1 MPRTTATPDAPRA
14 GGAAPARGRPVAAW
28 ALLGAALAACFLAS
42 LALGS
47 ASIPLGD
54 VVRILAGGAPSN
66 PSWTAVILESR
77 LPRTLTAM
85 LAGCAL
91 AVSGL
96 QMQTMFRN
104 PLAGPYVLGVDSG
117 ASLGVALATLSLGV
131 GRESLLSGLGFAGQ
145 VKLLGAAACGASA
158 ALLVVLAVSLR
169 LRSNVTLLIVGLMI
183 GYFASGVGGI
193 LFYLSEPES
202 IQKYMQWTF
211 GSFGATWP
219 SVRVLA
225 LAVAL
230 GAPAAVLLIK
240 PMDALLLGEDYA
252 RSVGVRVGATRVWM
266 ILSASLLAA
275 GATAVCGPIGFIGV
289 AVPHLARG
297 LWATSRHLVLVPAV
311 MGTGAAVALLADIVA
326 RVPYSQTTLPLN
338 AVTALFGAP
347 LLIWLV
353 LRRIEVGE

>member
-1 MPRTTATPDAPRA
+1 MPRTTATCEAPRA
-14 GGAAPARGRPVAAW
+14 AGAAPAQDRRAAAW
-28 ALLGAALAACFLAS
+28 VFLGAALVACFLVS

-47 ASIPLGD
+47 ASIPVKD
-54 VVRILAGGAPSN
+54 VVRILAGAEPAN
-66 PSWTAVILESR
+66 PSWSGVILQSR

-96 QMQTMFRN
+96 LMQTMFRN
-104 PLAGPYVLGVDSG
+104 PLAGPYVLGVDAG

-131 GRESLLSGLGFAGQ
+131 GRESLVSGLGSAGQ
-145 VKLLGAAACGASA
+145 LTLLAAAACGAA
-158 ALLVVLAVSLR
+158 AAMLIVLAVSLR

-202 IQKYMQWTF
+202 VQKYMQWTF
-211 GSFGATWP
+211 GSFGATWS

-225 LAVAL
+225 LA
-230 GAPAAVLLIK
+230 AAVGVPTAALMIK

-252 RSVGVRVGATRVWM
+252 RSVGVSVGATRFWM
-266 ILSASLLAA
+266 IYSASLLAA

-297 LWATSRHLVLVPAV
+297 LWSTSRHLILVPAV
-311 MGTGAAVALLADIVA
+311 AGTGAVVAILADVVA
-326 RVPYSQTTLPLN
+326 RVPYSQSTLPLN

-353 LRRIEVGE
+353 LRRVEVGE